1 MRTIAT
7 LLALLLV
14 LGSVPAWAG
23 DKVALVIGNAEYQS
37 VGRLANP
44 VNDAAD
50 FAAALERV
58 GFEVT
63 LAIDLDFVGMHRALQ
78 AFSREVEGAE
88 IAFVYYAGHGI
99 EIDSRNYLIP
109 VDATLDSDRD
119 VALQAISLDLVTQT
133 VDAAKSLRMVVLDA
147 CRNNPFA
154 SRMVR
159 TSASR
164 QIGRG
169 LAEIEPTGATLVA
182 YSARGGT
189 VAADGTGR
197 NSPFMTALLGNIE
210 KPGLDVSLMFRK
222 VRDEVL
228 AATDNRQEPF
238 VYGSLPGEEVYIV
251 PPVDVAA
258 VPGDPPQAPPVS
270 SDAEELTWALVK
282 QSRDPAHL
290 REFIQTFK
298 NGAHHDEAVALLVD
312 VLSEPDTV
320 PSPVVE
326 SPSEPQAQ
334 RAEIPSLPV
343 CYVDDVRPPDAW
355 LALRSHPSD
364 KTGRQLLKL
373 FPGQRFTIQ
382 GEAPDAWYFVALPD
396 GQKGWVSW
404 KVRRW
409 IKC

>member
-1 MRTIAT
+1 VRFFAG
-7 LLALLLV
+7 LLAV
-14 LGSVPAWAG
+14 LFGLSSVPAWAAG
-23 DKVALVIGNAEYQS
+23 KVALVIGNAEYQT

-44 VNDAAD
+44 VNDASD

-58 GFEVT
+58 GFDVT
-63 LAIDLDFVGMHRALQ
+63 LAIDLDFSGMHKALQ
-78 AFSREVEGAE
+78 TFSRAADGADM
-88 IAFVYYAGHGI
+88 AVVYYAGHGL
-99 EIDSRNYLIP
+99 EIDNRNYLIP

-159 TSASR
+159 SSASR

-169 LAEIEPTGATLVA
+169 LADVEPTGATLVA
-182 YSARGGT
+182 YAARGGT
-189 VAADGTGR
+189 VAADGSGR
-197 NSPFMTALLGNIE
+197 NSPFMAALLRNIE

-228 AATDNRQEPF
+228 AATDNQQEPF
-238 VYGSLPGEEVYIV
+238 VYGSLPGEEIYIV
-251 PPVDVAA
+251 PPAEMA
-258 VPGDPPQAPPVS
+258 SVPGEAPESPPA
-270 SDAEELTWALVK
+270 DGEELAWSLVK

-290 REFIQTFK
+290 RSFIETFK

-312 VLSEPDTV
+312 VLSAPPTLPEPDPAT
-320 PSPVVE
+320 
-326 SPSEPQAQ
+326 EPPAMQ
-334 RAEIPSLPV
+334 RADAPSTPE

-364 KTGRQLLKL
+364 KTGRQLQKL
-373 FPGQRFTIQ
+373 LPGQRFIIEE
-382 GEAPDAWYFVALPD
+382 EAPGAWYFVTLPD
-396 GQKGWVSW
+396 RTQGWVSW
-404 KVRRW
+404 KVKRW
-409 IKC
+409 IAC